1 MKELFGSSRLTIT
14 KWNTQS
20 AYYHEGARMNG
31 ASLSRRICL
40 LLFTLAL
47 AAIFL
52 FTLGH
57 VTPARVS
64 AQTTLGGPL
73 SGLTSGQLTHFQTG
87 MTQFDFPW
95 DPVHGLGPVYTN
107 TNCNNC
113 HAQPVFG
120 GYNSGL
126 RTTFFGTLNSDG
138 SFNPLTN
145 KGGLVLQPLSVSKFI
160 PGCAL
165 AGETTANTGATI
177 IAQRVPP
184 PLFGDG
190 LINSID
196 DATII
201 ANSGSKGM
209 GIDGVANMVTDYNGM
224 SRVGHFGRKAQFASL
239 LQVVGEA
246 FLHDIGITNPVAT
259 TEDCPQGNCNVP
271 KICFKKSTTQLNDLN
286 GVETIQ
292 IFDFVVYLAPNLPGS
307 GNSNGQTQFNNVG
320 CSLCHTVTYQT
331 DPAVK
336 IPTDFLGHFNGP
348 ITALSN
354 QPVNLYSDL
363 LLHHLGPLL
372 ADGIGGSAAGF
383 GQATGDQWRTAPLW
397 GLSFRTV
404 YLHDGRD
411 NSVMQAIED
420 HFSLANGTY
429 PASEANQ
436 VITNFNNLS
445 PSDQADLITFI
456 NSL

>member
-1 MKELFGSSRLTIT
+1 MKTGTAT
-14 KWNTQS
+14 
-20 AYYHEGARMNG
+20 
-31 ASLSRRICL
+31 LSRRVG
-40 LLFTLAL
+40 FVVFAL
-47 AAIFL
+47 VAAATFL
-52 FTLGH
+52 FTFGH
-57 VTPARVS
+57 APAAHVH

-73 SGLTSGQLTHFQTG
+73 AGLTSGQLTHFQTG
-87 MTQFDFPW
+87 MTQFDFSW

-120 GYNSGL
+120 GYNSSL
-126 RTTFFGTLNSDG
+126 RTTFFGKLTNNG
-138 SFNPLTN
+138 TFNPLTN
-145 KGGLVLQPLSVSKFI
+145 KGGFILQPLSVSKFI
-160 PGCAL
+160 PNCAL

-190 LINSID
+190 LIDSID
-196 DATII
+196 DSTII
-201 ANSGSKGM
+201 ANSGPKGL
-209 GIDGVANMVTDYNGM
+209 GISGVPNMVTDYTGVT
-224 SRVGHFGRKAQFASL
+224 RVGHFGRKAQFGSL

-246 FLHDIGITNPVAT
+246 FLHDVGITNPVVP

-271 KICFKKSTTQLNDLN
+271 NVCFKKSTSQLNDPN

-292 IFDFVVYLAPNLPGS
+292 IYDFIVYLAPNVPGT

-320 CSLCHTVTYQT
+320 CNLCHTPSYVT
-331 DPAVK
+331 DPAAKVV
-336 IPTDFLGHFNGP
+336 TDFSGHSNGP
-348 ITALSN
+348 IGPLSN
-354 QPVNLYSDL
+354 QTVGLYSDL
-363 LLHHLGPLL
+363 LLHHMGPNL
-372 ADGIGGSAAGF
+372 ADGIGGTAIAY
-383 GQATGDQWRTAPLW
+383 GQAAGDQWRTAPLW

-411 NSVMQAIED
+411 NTLMQTIED

-445 PSDQADLITFI
+445 PQDQADLISFI
-456 NSL
+456 SSL